1 YHLLQDYPK
10 AFEEAKNG
18 IKMTAGDARSI
29 YYLYAG
35 KIAADLSRSQ
45 GLEKYGYNAA
55 DLAKDAEK
63 YLTKLLKFEQFK
75 VQAQATLAIL
85 FSQNGNWAKAF
96 DSSYA
101 VVQRVPND
109 PTMQNILGLSAFN
122 LGRTDT
128 AVNALTEAIKLN
140 PGNPVYHR
148 DIGLVYKRLNRYNEA
163 KEHFEKAAASTNS
176 SEALRAEVLRELE
189 SLKNSQYQLQEFN
202 KYGQ

>member
-1 YHLLQDYPK
+1 
-10 AFEEAKNG
+10 
-18 IKMTAGDARSI
+18 
-29 YYLYAG
+29 
-35 KIAADLSRSQ
+35 
-45 GLEKYGYNAA
+45 
-55 DLAKDAEK
+55 
-63 YLTKLLKFEQFK
+63 
-75 VQAQATLAIL
+75 
-85 FSQNGNWAKAF
+85 
-96 DSSYA
+96 
-101 VVQRVPND
+101 
-109 PTMQNILGLSAFN
+109 MQNILGLSAFN

>member
-1 YHLLQDYPK
+1 
-10 AFEEAKNG
+10 
-18 IKMTAGDARSI
+18 M
-29 YYLYAG
+29 
-35 KIAADLSRSQ
+35 
-45 GLEKYGYNAA
+45 
-55 DLAKDAEK
+55 AKDAEK